1 MATVLLADDEKLFK
15 AVEGSLLR
23 RDACRLLKAA
33 PDAFLARAQVLRPDL
48 LVLSIS
54 DEGSRRLLSQICDDP
69 DLSGIPIIAV
79 ELKGGRSRQP
89 SAPQRTPAR
98 AGKRGSPVE
107 VLSVSSG
114 GSGRARKKVGEEAA
128 EEFEERLDR
137 AIRRHLS
144 ITARATDRVTA
155 DLTVHC
161 TVRGV
166 SFRARTKDLSPSGLF
181 LRTDR
186 PLGVGESVRVSFAL
200 GREAR
205 APGTGLYAP
214 SVSGECR
221 VVRLVG
227 HRAGGDPDL
236 IPGAGVVFTR
246 LTEDQR
252 DALRRFTMARRR
264 PCAELTH

>member
-1 MATVLLADDEKLFK
+1 MATVLLADDERLFK

-33 PDAFLARAQVLRPDL
+33 PDDFLARAQVLKPDL

-54 DEGSRRLLSQICDDP
+54 DEDSRRLLSRICDDP
-69 DLSGIPIIAV
+69 ALSGIPVIAV
-79 ELKGGRSRQP
+79 ELKGGRFLQP
-89 SAPQRTPAR
+89 PAPQRTPVR
-98 AGKRGSPVE
+98 GTRGKRPRAPVD
-107 VLSVSSG
+107 VIPVQAG
-114 GSGRARKKVGEEAA
+114 GAKAEGEEGQ
-128 EEFEERLDR
+128 EERLDR

-144 ITARATDRVTA
+144 ITIRATDRVTA
-155 DLTVHC
+155 DVMVRC
-161 TVRGV
+161 TASGG

-205 APGTGLYAP
+205 APGAGLSAP

-227 HRAGGDPDL
+227 RRAGGDPDL
-236 IPGAGVVFTR
+236 IPGAGVVFTH
-246 LTEDQR
+246 LEDDQR